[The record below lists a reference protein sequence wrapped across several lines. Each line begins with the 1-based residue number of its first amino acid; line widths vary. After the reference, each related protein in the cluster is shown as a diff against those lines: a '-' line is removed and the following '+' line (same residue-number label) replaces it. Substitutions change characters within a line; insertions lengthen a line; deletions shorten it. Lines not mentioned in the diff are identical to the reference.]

1 MLAERAPDLHR
12 LADTTLHGNPQHVV
26 GFHHGHHAVR
36 IYLDADNGLPSAT
49 EAVVTL
55 PHAESAEIAWNAWGD
70 VLERTEYANW
80 DRVDG
85 LRYPRQWDV
94 SRNSAVFRT
103 LLYSGLEIP
112 PAVADDAFALP
123 PPAHPASRLLADDL
137 ALGQAVARAP
147 DPSRPIEEIYP
158 GIVQIPGSWYV
169 TLVRQDD
176 GVVVLDAPISA
187 GYSRRVLEEAA
198 RRFPGVPVKAVVA
211 STGFYW
217 HIAGLRE
224 YAALGIPV
232 YVRDRN
238 ESIVRQLLAAPHALA
253 PDRLALHPRA
263 PIIHPVSSCVRIG
276 EGRNAIELMPVRRGE
291 QAMVMSWIPQANL
304 LHTAEM
310 VQPLGPGGALL
321 LPESLYEIARSV
333 QEAASP
339 RRD

>member
-1 MLAERAPDLHR
+1 MAVSAIRIASVCWLASALAWPGPASCARAAR
-12 LADTTLHGNPQHVV
+12 
-26 GFHHGHHAVR
+26 
-36 IYLDADNGLPSAT
+36 
-49 EAVVTL
+49 
-55 PHAESAEIAWNAWGD
+55 
-70 VLERTEYANW
+70 
-80 DRVDG
+80 
-85 LRYPRQWDV
+85 
-94 SRNSAVFRT
+94 
-103 LLYSGLEIP
+103 
-112 PAVADDAFALP
+112 ADDAGALVHQ
-123 PPAHPASRLLADDL
+123 ALADDL

-147 DPSRPIEEIYP
+147 DPSRPSEEIYP

-238 ESIVRQLLAAPHALA
+238 ESIVRQLLAAPHTLM

-333 QEAASP
+333 QEAGIPTQGLRIIGMHMSPTPWRQVGEQLASGPTASP
-339 RRD
+339 AARNPASVPAATTAPAPAGCAPAAAGR